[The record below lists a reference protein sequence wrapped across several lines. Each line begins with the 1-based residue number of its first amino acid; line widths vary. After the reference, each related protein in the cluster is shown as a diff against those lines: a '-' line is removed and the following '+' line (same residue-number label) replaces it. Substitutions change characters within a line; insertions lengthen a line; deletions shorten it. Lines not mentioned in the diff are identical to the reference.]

1 MNAPATAVRHGR
13 PGGAGLARGGEPLGL
28 GTRAAVQLMLLPLR
42 VLATTRLGRQ
52 LAAVALL
59 MVVLGSV
66 VSALYDSADGPGA
79 ASATRSLAAAAAA
92 PGERAS
98 AVQRT
103 TSGAPARQVG
113 ARPEQVA
120 AEWFARRQGVARDK
134 VQALQQQRVSGS
146 ETRVLVMADAGGG
159 RMPTAYVTVKLGRS
173 GWAVS

>member
-1 MNAPATAVRHGR
+1 MNAPATAVRRGR
-13 PGGAGLARGGEPLGL
+13 PGVAGLARGGEPLGL

-42 VLATTRLGRQ
+42 VLAGTRVGRQ
-52 LAAVALL
+52 LAAVAVL

-66 VSALYDSADGPGA
+66 VSALYDSADAPGTPTG
-79 ASATRSLAAAAAA
+79 TRSLAAAA
-92 PGERAS
+92 PLERAS
-98 AVQRT
+98 AVHRT

-120 AEWFARRQGVARDK
+120 ADWFARRQGVARDK
-134 VQALQQQRVSGS
+134 VQALQQQRVSSS

-173 GWAVS
+173 GWAVR